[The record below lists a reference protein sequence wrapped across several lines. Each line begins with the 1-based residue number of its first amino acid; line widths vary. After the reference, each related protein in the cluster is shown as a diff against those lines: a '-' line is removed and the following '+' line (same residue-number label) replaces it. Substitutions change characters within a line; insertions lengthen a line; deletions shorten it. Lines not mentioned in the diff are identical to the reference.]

1 MAINDLN
8 DPWLDDQRRFFGYGS
23 AYPFDPY
30 AQFERFSRF
39 ERFPR
44 RGMYRGE
51 HTWRGGVLGWL
62 GAGVR
67 AGAGWFGDRLQNWG
81 AWFGGRLSGRTAEI
95 GRAVRG
101 RGEQMASTLENQDER
116 AAEALG
122 RRNPRYRRPD
132 ERILDDVWHRISLA
146 AIDPQ
151 EVDVE
156 VNDGVVTLSGRV
168 STRFEKRILEDIADG
183 VFGVQEVHNHLRLA
197 KIAGQSNTGAP
208 GAEPLQ
214 RVGSTEKSFDGNPA
228 QAERH

>member
-1 MAINDLN
+1 MAINDWN
-8 DPWLDDQRRFFGYGS
+8 DSWLDDQRRFFGYGS
-23 AYPFDPY
+23 GYPFEPY
-30 AQFERFSRF
+30 GQFERFSRF

-44 RGMYRGE
+44 GGTHRGE
-51 HTWRGGVLGWL
+51 HAWRGGVLGWL

-116 AAEALG
+116 AAAALG

-146 AIDPQ
+146 AVDPQ

-197 KIAGQSNTGAP
+197 RIAGEPSVGTTPA
-208 GAEPLQ
+208 AEPV
-214 RVGSTEKSFDGNPA
+214 RSPIEKSFDGNPA
-228 QAERH
+228 QPERH